1 MKKNNLFVILLIM
14 FFGIL
19 VGCSKGYNVSDAIG
33 SDSFAIDKIVFEKNR
48 GDCDEIMA
56 VYFKGDSITKVET
69 RETYSDKDNLSKA
82 YKSYSESSDYVNLR
96 TSGLDIGYE
105 YSSAHIYNFFDGIR
119 GKSNITNVLQN
130 DRGYVVK

>member
-14 FFGIL
+14 FFGVL
-19 VGCSKGYNVSDAIG
+19 AGCSKGYNVSDAIG
-33 SDSFAIDKIVFEKNR
+33 SDSFAIDKVVFEKNR

-56 VYFKGDSITKVET
+56 VYFKGDNITKVET

-82 YKSYSESSDYVNLR
+82 YKSYSESPDYVNLR

-119 GKSNITNVLQN
+119 GKNNITNVLQN
-130 DRGYVVK
+130 DRGYVIK